1 MFGKI
6 ASLLSVLGVGLYF
19 TGWIYRWAYF
29 SYFQLEVT
37 TLDLPFESFLI
48 VPIQVFF
55 GNISGGDFSTL
66 FRTIKIAI
74 ATFIIIIISFKII
87 QFFTQKLANIIN
99 QIISCLLRKTLKTKH
114 HRINRTLLSFPNF
127 QPVNDQKYD
136 KVLINEIVVVAW
148 LLTALFILGQ
158 NQGKIDAIR
167 DSRNET
173 SSLPVVTLITPENQL
188 PLGRKVDD
196 TGDDPKVGSFRV
208 IGDLELYEELLLQDY
223 NDKTKPKPLQIIW
236 RLLIDRDGQ
245 YYIFPS
251 LPDNAPPNAHPQVVV
266 IQQSDRGEYIVI
278 LSPEAAP

>member
-6 ASLLSVLGVGLYF
+6 ASLLTVLGVGLYF

-48 VPIQVFF
+48 VPIQVFL
-55 GNISGGDFSTL
+55 GNISSGDISTIL
-66 FRTIKIAI
+66 RTIKIAI

-87 QFFTQKLANIIN
+87 QFFTQELANIIN
-99 QIISCLLRKTLKTKH
+99 QIISWLLRKTLKTKH

-136 KVLINEIVVVAW
+136 KVLINEIVIVTW
-148 LLTALFILGQ
+148 LLTALFVLGQ
-158 NQGKIDAIR
+158 NQGKVDAIR

-173 SSLPVVTLITPENQL
+173 SSLPVVTLITPENKL
-188 PLGRKVDD
+188 PLGRKIDD

-223 NDKTKPKPLQIIW
+223 NDKTKPQPLQIIW

-251 LPDNAPPNAHPQVVV
+251 LPKNAPSNAHPPVVV
-266 IQQSDRGEYIVI
+266 IQQSDRGEYVVI